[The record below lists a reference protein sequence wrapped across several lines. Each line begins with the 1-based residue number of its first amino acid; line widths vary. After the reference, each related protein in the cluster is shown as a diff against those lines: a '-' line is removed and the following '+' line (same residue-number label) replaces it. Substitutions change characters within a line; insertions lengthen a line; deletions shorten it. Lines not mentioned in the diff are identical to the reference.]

1 MQAIR
6 FHYRPVRYLWTRFAA
21 ARRPGLALG
30 RTGCVTFDEVEPPAL
45 PGPDWVRI
53 KTTLSGI
60 CGSDLSAITANDSFT
75 LEPFGAYPF
84 TFGHENTG
92 VIDSVGANAGTFQ
105 AGQSVIVNPM
115 LSCTQRGLEPVC
127 DACARGEY
135 GLCRRTRD
143 GAIGTGPMIGYCP
156 TVGGGWSR
164 YFVAHK
170 TQLHDA
176 SGLPD
181 DVAILTDPFASSLRP
196 VLLHPPREGDTVLV
210 IGAGSIGA
218 LTVKALRLSGWTGEI
233 SVLGRYGFQLELAE
247 QAGATRCFRSRDEAF
262 RWAAAL
268 RGAVSYKPTLAPKF
282 VEGGPS
288 LVYDTVG
295 SESSIADAIALT
307 REGGRIVL
315 VGAAAKVSVD
325 WTRIWYRQ
333 LSVAGVFA
341 YGHAPYQ
348 GQQRDIYDVSIQL
361 MKNDGFGELKM
372 VTHKFPLE
380 DYRAALTA
388 ALDKNGYRSVKVVF
402 RPGD

>member
-6 FHYRPVRYLWTRFAA
+6 FNYRPVRYLWTRYAA
-21 ARRPGLALG
+21 ARRPALALG
-30 RTGCVTFDEVEPPAL
+30 PTGCVTFEDVEPPAL

-53 KTTLSGI
+53 KTSLSGI

-84 TFGHENTG
+84 TFGHENIG
-92 VIDSVGANAGTFQ
+92 VIEAIGADAGTFRT
-105 AGQSVIVNPM
+105 GQRVIVNPM
-115 LSCTQRGLEPVC
+115 LSCTQRGLDPVC

-164 YFVAHK
+164 SFVAHK

-176 SGLPD
+176 RDLPD

-196 VLLHPPREGDTVLV
+196 VLLHPPQEDDTVLV

-218 LTVKALRLSGWTGEI
+218 LTVKALRLAGWRGPI
-233 SVLGRYGFQLELAE
+233 GVLGRYDFQLELAE
-247 QAGATRCFRSRDEAF
+247 RAGATHRFGSRDEVF
-262 RWAAAL
+262 KWASSFK
-268 RGAVSYKPTLAPKF
+268 GAISYKPTLAPKF

-295 SESSIADAIALT
+295 SQSSIADAIALT

-315 VGAAAKVSVD
+315 VGAAAKVDVD

-341 YGHAPYQ
+341 YGHAPYEN
-348 GQQRDIYDVSIQL
+348 QQRDIYDISIQL
-361 MKNDGFGELKM
+361 MRSDGMGELNM
-372 VTHKFPLE
+372 VTHTYPLE